1 VEGEWFMRDLKT
13 RLLFAMKMDILTK
26 GDRYNPVWK
35 NNIKEMAVGVTEEKL
50 LAYFKEAKDEASN
63 ALSAK
68 GIIEKNKYD

>member
-1 VEGEWFMRDLKT
+1 MRDLKT

-50 LAYFKEAKDEASN
+50 SEYLEEAKDQASV
-63 ALSAK
+63 ALTAK
-68 GIIEKNKYD
+68 GIVEKTRRV